1 MAESNS
7 PAIRA
12 IAWFE
17 VFPWLNIA
25 RAFRLAIAV
34 RSLVLGAVGI
44 LLTVLVWGVIGLTF
58 GTDPNT
64 RGPDAE
70 VTGWLQPF
78 TANPWAELTKIVPD
92 RPGILDLAPE
102 RAYRPELGRRPTQ
115 PATGANVVGLPA
127 RRIIPRPNGPI
138 SRSWT
143 SLSAPA
149 IKGLSH
155 TGFTVRSIVCLIL
168 CGLWGAAVW
177 AFFGA
182 AICRTAAVRL
192 AADEQVGMGAALRY
206 ASRKWPAYFAAPLLP
221 VCGVVLATIP
231 VLVLGWIMRSNPGLV
246 LGGVLWPL
254 VLVAAFLMAV
264 LLLGLLFG
272 WPLMWAAISAEG
284 TDSFDALSRT
294 YAYVFQR
301 PLRYSFYIIVAGV
314 IGWLGWILVRE
325 FAAGVVWLGYWAA
338 GWGCGQETIASILN
352 PGNELSDVG
361 RFGAG
366 MIRFWAGCVK
376 MLAVGYCFS
385 YFWTAST
392 AVYFLLRRDVDA
404 TEMDEVFLDA
414 DAAEQE
420 PAAPSAAD
428 NGPVVGNGA
437 PAEVK

>member
-7 PAIRA
+7 PTIRA
-12 IAWFE
+12 VAWFE
-17 VFPWLNIA
+17 VFPWLNIV

-34 RSLVLGAVGI
+34 RALILGAMGI
-44 LLTVLVWGVIGLTF
+44 LLTVLVWGVIGMTF
-58 GTDPNT
+58 GTDPKT
-64 RGPDAE
+64 PGPDAD
-70 VTGWLQPF
+70 VTGWLQQF
-78 TANPWAELTKIVPD
+78 TVNPWAELTSIVPD
-92 RPGILDLAPE
+92 KPDVPALSMNSATWRP
-102 RAYRPELGRRPTQ
+102 
-115 PATGANVVGLPA
+115 V
-127 RRIIPRPNGPI
+127 GPI
-138 SRSWT
+138 TRSWT
-143 SLSAPA
+143 LLSSPA
-149 IKGLSH
+149 MEGLSQ
-155 TGFTVRSIVCLIL
+155 TGCSVRSVVCLVL

-182 AICRTAAVRL
+182 ALCRTAAVRL
-192 AADEQVGMGAALRY
+192 AADEQIGMGAALRY

-231 VLVLGWIMRSNPGLV
+231 VLVLGWIMQSNWGLV
-246 LGGVLWPL
+246 LGGILWPL

-301 PLRYSFYIIVAGV
+301 PLRYLFYVIVASV

-352 PGNELSDVG
+352 PGPELSDVG

-385 YFWTAST
+385 YFWTAS
-392 AVYFLLRRDVDA
+392 ASVYFLLRRDVDA

-420 PAAPSAAD
+420 SPPPSVAD
-428 NGPVVGNGA
+428 NGPVGGNDA
-437 PAEVK
+437 AAEVK